1 MLCRRIMWG
10 RVYIYLLAY
19 ICGAAAATALI
30 GADLGLSARCA
41 RTLFALLAGCSF
53 IATTHFYLALKGL
66 YDAPK
71 RFYAAPKRLSAAPK
85 IFYAAPKIF
94 YAASKRFYAASNWL
108 QPPLH
113 APGSYTRYGRLFIAS
128 ALISLSL
135 LGALRSA
142 ESLAATTESF
152 AGSAESLAASAESLA
167 AGRAESAGKAQSA
180 ANAKST
186 ANAKGAGR
194 THSGITPMQQRIA
207 LYLKSKMGDNSQSAI
222 LTAFVTGSKESI
234 GKSTKETFRSSGA
247 AHLLALS
254 GLHVGI
260 LFMILNR
267 ITALF
272 SLTLAARRLRVLV
285 VVGCTAAFLAITGFI
300 PSLARA
306 IIMAAICSIAK
317 VWGYRIARAE
327 TLVITAF
334 LLICYNPQ
342 VVASIGFQLS
352 FAAMAGIMLIM
363 PTLSESLKRVMGR
376 WRGRGMASRTI
387 SWCAERIAAPLL
399 LTISC
404 QITTLPLCLYYFQ
417 SFSNYY
423 LITNLIAI
431 PVVAITL
438 YMLTAALAID
448 ALALIIQSDL
458 LTSLSVFVWESI
470 RYILLLLESTLK
482 EFR

>member
-1 MLCRRIMWG
+1 MWE

-30 GADLGLSARCA
+30 GADMGLSARCA

-53 IATTHFYLALKGL
+53 IATTLFYIALKGR
-66 YDAPK
+66 YAAPTRFFAASK
-71 RFYAAPKRLSAAPK
+71 RFYVAPK

-94 YAASKRFYAASNWL
+94 HAAPKRFYAASNWL
-108 QPPLH
+108 QPPLR
-113 APGSYTRYGRLFIAS
+113 APGSYARYGRLFIAS

-142 ESLAATTESF
+142 ESLAATAESFAATTESF
-152 AGSAESLAASAESLA
+152 A
-167 AGRAESAGKAQSA
+167 AGRAEGTRKAQSA
-180 ANAKST
+180 ANAKS
-186 ANAKGAGR
+186 AAQR
-194 THSGITPMQQRIA
+194 HSGMTPMQQRIA

-272 SLTLAARRLRVLV
+272 SLTLAARRMRVLV
-285 VVGCTAAFLAITGFI
+285 VVGCTAAFLTITGFI

-376 WRGRGMASRTI
+376 WRGRGTSSRII

>member
-1 MLCRRIMWG
+1 MWE

-30 GADLGLSARCA
+30 GAHIGLSAKCA
-41 RTLFALLAGCSF
+41 RTLFASLAVCSF

-71 RFYAAPKRLSAAPK
+71 RLSAAPK
-85 IFYAAPKIF
+85 RF
-94 YAASKRFYAASNWL
+94 YAASKRFYAATNWL
-108 QPPLH
+108 QPPLR
-113 APGSYTRYGRLFIAS
+113 APGSYARYSRLFIAS

-142 ESLAATTESF
+142 ESLAATTES
-152 AGSAESLAASAESLA
+152 LA

-180 ANAKST
+180 ANAKS
-186 ANAKGAGR
+186 AGQR
-194 THSGITPMQQRIA
+194 HSGMTPMQQRIA

-272 SLTLAARRLRVLV
+272 SLTLAARRMRVLV

-352 FAAMAGIMLIM
+352 FAAMAGIMFIM
-363 PTLSESLKRVMGR
+363 PTLSESLERVMGR
-376 WRGRGMASRTI
+376 WRRRGMASRTI

-448 ALALIIQSDL
+448 ALALFIQSDL

>member
-1 MLCRRIMWG
+1 MWE

-30 GADLGLSARCA
+30 GADLGLSAKCA
-41 RTLFALLAGCSF
+41 RTLFASLAVCSF

-71 RFYAAPKRLSAAPK
+71 RLSAAPK
-85 IFYAAPKIF
+85 
-94 YAASKRFYAASNWL
+94 RFFAASNWL
-108 QPPLH
+108 QPPLR
-113 APGSYTRYGRLFIAS
+113 APGSYARYSRLFIAS

-142 ESLAATTESF
+142 ESLAATAESF
-152 AGSAESLAASAESLA
+152 AV
-167 AGRAESAGKAQSA
+167 GRAESAGKAQSA
-180 ANAKST
+180 ANAKS
-186 ANAKGAGR
+186 AGQR
-194 THSGITPMQQRIA
+194 HSGMTPMQQRIA

-272 SLTLAARRLRVLV
+272 SLTLAARRMRVLV

-317 VWGYRIARAE
+317 VWGYRIARTE

-363 PTLSESLKRVMGR
+363 PTLSESLKRVMER
-376 WRGRGMASRTI
+376 WRRRGMASRTI
-387 SWCAERIAAPLL
+387 CWCAERIAAPLL

>member
-1 MLCRRIMWG
+1 MWE

-30 GADLGLSARCA
+30 GADMGLSARCA
-41 RTLFALLAGCSF
+41 RTLITLLAVCSF

-71 RFYAAPKRLSAAPK
+71 R
-85 IFYAAPKIF
+85 
-94 YAASKRFYAASNWL
+94 L
-108 QPPLH
+108 QPPLR
-113 APGSYTRYGRLFIAS
+113 APGSYARYGRLFIAS

-142 ESLAATTESF
+142 ESLA
-152 AGSAESLAASAESLA
+152 GSAEGA
-167 AGRAESAGKAQSA
+167 RKAQSA
-180 ANAKST
+180 ANAES
-186 ANAKGAGR
+186 AGR
-194 THSGITPMQQRIA
+194 THSGMTPMQQRIA

-272 SLTLAARRLRVLV
+272 SLTLAARRMRVLV

-363 PTLSESLKRVMGR
+363 PTLSKSLKRVMGR

-387 SWCAERIAAPLL
+387 CWCAERIVAPLL

>member
-1 MLCRRIMWG
+1 MWE

-30 GADLGLSARCA
+30 GADIGLSARCA

-53 IATTHFYLALKGL
+53 IATTLFYIALKGL

-71 RFYAAPKRLSAAPK
+71 RLSAAPK
-85 IFYAAPKIF
+85 
-94 YAASKRFYAASNWL
+94 RFYAATNWL
-108 QPPLH
+108 RPPLR

-152 AGSAESLAASAESLA
+152 AGSAESLAATTESL

-180 ANAKST
+180 ANAKS
-186 ANAKGAGR
+186 AGR
-194 THSGITPMQQRIA
+194 RHSGMTPMQQRIA

-272 SLTLAARRLRVLV
+272 SLTLAARRMRVLV

-334 LLICYNPQ
+334 LLILYNPQ

-363 PTLSESLKRVMGR
+363 PTLSESLKRVMER
-376 WRGRGMASRTI
+376 WRGRGMASRII

-448 ALALIIQSDL
+448 ALALFIQSDL

>member
-1 MLCRRIMWG
+1 MWE

-41 RTLFALLAGCSF
+41 RTLFASLAVCSF

-71 RFYAAPKRLSAAPK
+71 RLSAAPK
-85 IFYAAPKIF
+85 
-94 YAASKRFYAASNWL
+94 RFFAASNLL
-108 QPPLH
+108 QPPLR
-113 APGSYTRYGRLFIAS
+113 APGSYARYSRLFIAS

-142 ESLAATTESF
+142 ESF
-152 AGSAESLAASAESLA
+152 AVSAESL

-180 ANAKST
+180 ANAGS
-186 ANAKGAGR
+186 AGQR
-194 THSGITPMQQRIA
+194 HSGMTPMQQRIA

-272 SLTLAARRLRVLV
+272 SLTLAARRMRVLV

-363 PTLSESLKRVMGR
+363 PTLSESLKRVMER

-387 SWCAERIAAPLL
+387 CWCAERITAPLL

>member
-1 MLCRRIMWG
+1 MLCRRIMWE

-41 RTLFALLAGCSF
+41 RTLFALLAVCSF
-53 IATTHFYLALKGL
+53 IATTLFYITLKGL

-71 RFYAAPKRLSAAPK
+71 RLSAAPK
-85 IFYAAPKIF
+85 RFF
-94 YAASKRFYAASNWL
+94 AASKRFYAASNWL
-108 QPPLH
+108 QPPLRT
-113 APGSYTRYGRLFIAS
+113 PGSYARYSRLFIAS

-142 ESLAATTESF
+142 ESLAATTES
-152 AGSAESLAASAESLA
+152 LA
-167 AGRAESAGKAQSA
+167 AGRAESAGKAQST
-180 ANAKST
+180 ANAKS
-186 ANAKGAGR
+186 AGR
-194 THSGITPMQQRIA
+194 RHSGMTPMQQRIA
-207 LYLKSKMGDNSQSAI
+207 LYLKSQMGDNSQSAI

-272 SLTLAARRLRVLV
+272 SLTLAARRMRVLV

-363 PTLSESLKRVMGR
+363 PTLSESLERVMGR

-448 ALALIIQSDL
+448 ALALFIQSDL

>member
-1 MLCRRIMWG
+1 MWE

-41 RTLFALLAGCSF
+41 RTLFASLAVCSF
-53 IATTHFYLALKGL
+53 IATTLFYIALKGL
-66 YDAPK
+66 Y
-71 RFYAAPKRLSAAPK
+71 AAP
-85 IFYAAPKIF
+85 
-94 YAASKRFYAASNWL
+94 KRFYAASNWL

-113 APGSYTRYGRLFIAS
+113 APGSYARYGRLFIAS

-142 ESLAATTESF
+142 ESFAATAESF
-152 AGSAESLAASAESLA
+152 AGSTESLA

-180 ANAKST
+180 ANAKS
-186 ANAKGAGR
+186 AGH
-194 THSGITPMQQRIA
+194 THSEMTPMQQRIA

-234 GKSTKETFRSSGA
+234 GKNTKETFRSSGA

-272 SLTLAARRLRVLV
+272 SLTLAARRMRVLV

-342 VVASIGFQLS
+342 VVAFIGFQLS

-376 WRGRGMASRTI
+376 WRGRGTSSRTI

>member
-1 MLCRRIMWG
+1 MWE

-41 RTLFALLAGCSF
+41 RTLFASLAVCSF

-71 RFYAAPKRLSAAPK
+71 RLSAAP
-85 IFYAAPKIF
+85 
-94 YAASKRFYAASNWL
+94 KRFYAASNWL

-113 APGSYTRYGRLFIAS
+113 APGSYARYSRLFIAS
-128 ALISLSL
+128 ALITLSL

-142 ESLAATTESF
+142 ESLAAN
-152 AGSAESLAASAESLA
+152 
-167 AGRAESAGKAQSA
+167 AESAGQ
-180 ANAKST
+180 
-186 ANAKGAGR
+186 R
-194 THSGITPMQQRIA
+194 HSGMTPMQQRIA
-207 LYLKSKMGDNSQSAI
+207 LYLKSKMGNNSQSAI

-272 SLTLAARRLRVLV
+272 SLTLAARRMRVLV
-285 VVGCTAAFLAITGFI
+285 VVGCTAAFLTITGFI

-363 PTLSESLKRVMGR
+363 PTLSESLKRVMER
-376 WRGRGMASRTI
+376 WRRRGMASRTI
-387 SWCAERIAAPLL
+387 SWCAERMAAPLL

-448 ALALIIQSDL
+448 ALALFIQSDL

>member
-1 MLCRRIMWG
+1 MWG

-41 RTLFALLAGCSF
+41 RTLFALLAVYSF

-71 RFYAAPKRLSAAPK
+71 RFHAAPK
-85 IFYAAPKIF
+85 IFSAAP
-94 YAASKRFYAASNWL
+94 KRFYAASNWL
-108 QPPLH
+108 QPPLR
-113 APGSYTRYGRLFIAS
+113 APGSYARYGRLFIAS

-142 ESLAATTESF
+142 ESF
-152 AGSAESLAASAESLA
+152 AVSAESL
-167 AGRAESAGKAQSA
+167 AGRAESAGKAQS
-180 ANAKST
+180 T
-186 ANAKGAGR
+186 ANAESAGQR
-194 THSGITPMQQRIA
+194 HSGMTPMQQRIA

-272 SLTLAARRLRVLV
+272 SLTLAARRMRVLV

-363 PTLSESLKRVMGR
+363 PTLSESLKRVMER

-387 SWCAERIAAPLL
+387 CWCAERITAPLL

-448 ALALIIQSDL
+448 ALALFIQSDL

>member
-1 MLCRRIMWG
+1 MWE

-41 RTLFALLAGCSF
+41 RTLFASLAVCSF
-53 IATTHFYLALKGL
+53 IATTLFYLALKGL

-71 RFYAAPKRLSAAPK
+71 RFYAAPKRFYLAP
-85 IFYAAPKIF
+85 
-94 YAASKRFYAASNWL
+94 KRFYAASNWL

-113 APGSYTRYGRLFIAS
+113 APGSYARYGRLFIAS

-142 ESLAATTESF
+142 ESF
-152 AGSAESLAASAESLA
+152 AGSAESLASTTESLA

-180 ANAKST
+180 ANAKS
-186 ANAKGAGR
+186 AGR
-194 THSGITPMQQRIA
+194 RHSGMTPMQQRIA

-272 SLTLAARRLRVLV
+272 SLTLAARRMRVLV

-363 PTLSESLKRVMGR
+363 PTLSESLKRVMER

-387 SWCAERIAAPLL
+387 CWCAERITAPLL

-448 ALALIIQSDL
+448 ALALFIQSDL

>member
-1 MLCRRIMWG
+1 MWE

-66 YDAPK
+66 Y
-71 RFYAAPKRLSAAPK
+71 AAP
-85 IFYAAPKIF
+85 
-94 YAASKRFYAASNWL
+94 KRFYAASNWL
-108 QPPLH
+108 QPPLR
-113 APGSYTRYGRLFIAS
+113 APGSYARYGRLFIAS

-142 ESLAATTESF
+142 ENLAS
-152 AGSAESLAASAESLA
+152 SAESLAATAENLA
-167 AGRAESAGKAQSA
+167 ASAESAGKAQSA
-180 ANAKST
+180 ANAES
-186 ANAKGAGR
+186 AGR
-194 THSGITPMQQRIA
+194 THSGMTPMQQRIA

-272 SLTLAARRLRVLV
+272 SLTLAARRMRVLV
-285 VVGCTAAFLAITGFI
+285 VVGCTAAFLTITGFI

-448 ALALIIQSDL
+448 ALALFIQSDL

>member
-1 MLCRRIMWG
+1 MWE

-41 RTLFALLAGCSF
+41 RTLFALFAGCSF
-53 IATTHFYLALKGL
+53 IATTLFYIALKGL

-71 RFYAAPKRLSAAPK
+71 RFYAAPKRFYLAP
-85 IFYAAPKIF
+85 
-94 YAASKRFYAASNWL
+94 KRFYAASNWL

-113 APGSYTRYGRLFIAS
+113 APGSYARYGRLFIAS

-142 ESLAATTESF
+142 ESF
-152 AGSAESLAASAESLA
+152 AGSVESLASTTESLA

-180 ANAKST
+180 ANAKS
-186 ANAKGAGR
+186 AGR
-194 THSGITPMQQRIA
+194 THSGMTPMQQRIA
-207 LYLKSKMGDNSQSAI
+207 LYLKSKMCDNSQSAI

-272 SLTLAARRLRVLV
+272 SLTLAARRMRVLV

-363 PTLSESLKRVMGR
+363 PTLSESLKRVMER

-387 SWCAERIAAPLL
+387 CWCAERITAPLL

-448 ALALIIQSDL
+448 ALALFIQSDL

>member
-1 MLCRRIMWG
+1 MWG

-30 GADLGLSARCA
+30 GADMGLSARCA
-41 RTLFALLAGCSF
+41 RTLFALLAVCSF

-85 IFYAAPKIF
+85 IFYAAPK
-94 YAASKRFYAASNWL
+94 RFYAASNWL

-113 APGSYTRYGRLFIAS
+113 APGSYARYGRLFIAS

-142 ESLAATTESF
+142 ESLASST
-152 AGSAESLAASAESLA
+152 
-167 AGRAESAGKAQSA
+167 ESAGKAQSA
-180 ANAKST
+180 ANAKS
-186 ANAKGAGR
+186 AGQR
-194 THSGITPMQQRIA
+194 HSGMTPMQQRIA

-272 SLTLAARRLRVLV
+272 SLTLAARRMRVLV

-327 TLVITAF
+327 TLIITAF

-363 PTLSESLKRVMGR
+363 PTLSESLERVMGR

-387 SWCAERIAAPLL
+387 CWCAERIAAPLL

>member
-1 MLCRRIMWG
+1 MWE
-10 RVYIYLLAY
+10 RVYIYILAY

-41 RTLFALLAGCSF
+41 RTLFASLAVCSF
-53 IATTHFYLALKGL
+53 IATTLFYIALKGL
-66 YDAPK
+66 YDAP
-71 RFYAAPKRLSAAPK
+71 
-85 IFYAAPKIF
+85 
-94 YAASKRFYAASNWL
+94 KRFYAASNWL

-113 APGSYTRYGRLFIAS
+113 APDSYARYGRLFIAS

-142 ESLAATTESF
+142 ESLAATTES
-152 AGSAESLAASAESLA
+152 LD

-180 ANAKST
+180 ANAKSA
-186 ANAKGAGR
+186 ANAESAGR
-194 THSGITPMQQRIA
+194 THSGMTPMQQRIA

-272 SLTLAARRLRVLV
+272 SLTLAARRMRVLV

-363 PTLSESLKRVMGR
+363 PTLSESLKRVMER
-376 WRGRGMASRTI
+376 WRRRGTSSRI
-387 SWCAERIAAPLL
+387 ICWCAERIAAPLL

>member
-1 MLCRRIMWG
+1 MWE

-30 GADLGLSARCA
+30 GADLGLSARCS
-41 RTLFALLAGCSF
+41 RTLFASLAACSF

-71 RFYAAPKRLSAAPK
+71 RFYAAPKR
-85 IFYAAPKIF
+85 FH
-94 YAASKRFYAASNWL
+94 AASNWL
-108 QPPLH
+108 QPPLR
-113 APGSYTRYGRLFIAS
+113 APGSYARYSRLFIAS

-142 ESLAATTESF
+142 ESLA
-152 AGSAESLAASAESLA
+152 GSAESLAASAKSLA
-167 AGRAESAGKAQSA
+167 AGRAESAEKAQSA
-180 ANAKST
+180 ANAKS
-186 ANAKGAGR
+186 AGQR
-194 THSGITPMQQRIA
+194 HSGMTPMQQRIA

-272 SLTLAARRLRVLV
+272 SLTLAARRMRVLV

-363 PTLSESLKRVMGR
+363 PTLSESLERVMGR

>member
-1 MLCRRIMWG
+1 MWG

-30 GADLGLSARCA
+30 GADLGLSPRYA
-41 RTLFALLAGCSF
+41 RTLFAFFAVCSF
-53 IATTHFYLALKGL
+53 IATTLFYIALKGL

-85 IFYAAPKIF
+85 IFYAAPK
-94 YAASKRFYAASNWL
+94 RFYAASNWL
-108 QPPLH
+108 QPLLR
-113 APGSYTRYGRLFIAS
+113 APGSYARYSRLFIAS

-142 ESLAATTESF
+142 ESF
-152 AGSAESLAASAESLA
+152 AVSAESLAGSAEGA
-167 AGRAESAGKAQSA
+167 RKAQSA
-180 ANAKST
+180 ANAKS
-186 ANAKGAGR
+186 AGQR
-194 THSGITPMQQRIA
+194 HSGMTPMQQRIA

-234 GKSTKETFRSSGA
+234 GKSTKDTFRSSGA

-272 SLTLAARRLRVLV
+272 SLTLAARRMRVLV

-363 PTLSESLKRVMGR
+363 PTLSESLERVMGR

-448 ALALIIQSDL
+448 ALALFIQSDL

>member
-1 MLCRRIMWG
+1 MWE

-53 IATTHFYLALKGL
+53 IATTLFYIALKGL

-85 IFYAAPKIF
+85 IFYAAPK
-94 YAASKRFYAASNWL
+94 RFYAASNWL
-108 QPPLH
+108 QPPLR

-142 ESLAATTESF
+142 ESLAATAESF
-152 AGSAESLAASAESLA
+152 AGSAESLA

-180 ANAKST
+180 ANATS
-186 ANAKGAGR
+186 AGQR
-194 THSGITPMQQRIA
+194 HSGMTPMQQRIA

-272 SLTLAARRLRVLV
+272 SLTLAARRMRVLV
-285 VVGCTAAFLAITGFI
+285 VVGCTAAFLTITGFI

-363 PTLSESLKRVMGR
+363 PTLSESLKRLMER
-376 WRGRGMASRTI
+376 WRRRGTSSRI
-387 SWCAERIAAPLL
+387 ICWCAERIAAPLL

>member
-1 MLCRRIMWG
+1 MWG

-41 RTLFALLAGCSF
+41 RTLFALLAVCSF
-53 IATTHFYLALKGL
+53 IATTLFYIALKGL
-66 YDAPK
+66 Y
-71 RFYAAPKRLSAAPK
+71 AAP
-85 IFYAAPKIF
+85 
-94 YAASKRFYAASNWL
+94 KRFYAASNWL

-113 APGSYTRYGRLFIAS
+113 APGSYARYGRLFIAS

-142 ESLAATTESF
+142 ESLAA
-152 AGSAESLAASAESLA
+152 
-167 AGRAESAGKAQSA
+167 GRAESAGKAQSA
-180 ANAKST
+180 ANAKS
-186 ANAKGAGR
+186 AGQR
-194 THSGITPMQQRIA
+194 HSRMTPMQQRIA

-272 SLTLAARRLRVLV
+272 SLTLAARRMRVLV

-363 PTLSESLKRVMGR
+363 PTLSESLKRVMER

-387 SWCAERIAAPLL
+387 CWCAERIAAPLL

-448 ALALIIQSDL
+448 ALALFIQSDL

>member
-1 MLCRRIMWG
+1 MWE

-53 IATTHFYLALKGL
+53 IATTLFYIALKGL

-71 RFYAAPKRLSAAPK
+71 RFHAAPK
-85 IFYAAPKIF
+85 IFSAAPK
-94 YAASKRFYAASNWL
+94 RFYSAPNWL
-108 QPPLH
+108 QPPLRV
-113 APGSYTRYGRLFIAS
+113 PGSYARYGRLFIAS

-142 ESLAATTESF
+142 ESLAA
-152 AGSAESLAASAESLA
+152 
-167 AGRAESAGKAQSA
+167 GRAESARKAQSA
-180 ANAKST
+180 ANAKS
-186 ANAKGAGR
+186 AGR
-194 THSGITPMQQRIA
+194 THSGMTPMQQRIA

-272 SLTLAARRLRVLV
+272 SLTLAARRMRVLV

-363 PTLSESLKRVMGR
+363 QTLSESLKRVMER

-387 SWCAERIAAPLL
+387 CWCAERITAPLL

-448 ALALIIQSDL
+448 ALALFIQSDL

>member
-1 MLCRRIMWG
+1 MWE

-41 RTLFALLAGCSF
+41 RTLFASLAVCSF
-53 IATTHFYLALKGL
+53 IATTLFYLALKGL

-71 RFYAAPKRLSAAPK
+71 RLSAAPKRFHAAPK
-85 IFYAAPKIF
+85 IFYAAP
-94 YAASKRFYAASNWL
+94 KRFYAASNWL
-108 QPPLH
+108 QPPLR
-113 APGSYTRYGRLFIAS
+113 APGSYARYSRLFIAS

-142 ESLAATTESF
+142 ESLAA
-152 AGSAESLAASAESLA
+152 
-167 AGRAESAGKAQSA
+167 GRAESARKAQSA

-186 ANAKGAGR
+186 ANAKSAGR
-194 THSGITPMQQRIA
+194 THSGMTPMQQRIA

-272 SLTLAARRLRVLV
+272 SLTLAARRMRVLV

-317 VWGYRIARAE
+317 VWGYRIARTE

-363 PTLSESLKRVMGR
+363 PTLSESLKRVMER
-376 WRGRGMASRTI
+376 WRGRGMASRII
-387 SWCAERIAAPLL
+387 SWCAERIATPLL

>member
-1 MLCRRIMWG
+1 MWE

-30 GADLGLSARCA
+30 GADMGLSAKCA
-41 RTLFALLAGCSF
+41 RTLFASLAVCSF
-53 IATTHFYLALKGL
+53 IATTLFYIALKGL

-85 IFYAAPKIF
+85 IFYAAPKRF
-94 YAASKRFYAASNWL
+94 YAAPKRFYAATNWL
-108 QPPLH
+108 QPPLR
-113 APGSYTRYGRLFIAS
+113 APGSYARYGRLFIAS

-152 AGSAESLAASAESLA
+152 AGSAESLAATTESLA
-167 AGRAESAGKAQSA
+167 AGSAEGARKAQSA

-186 ANAKGAGR
+186 ANAKSAGR
-194 THSGITPMQQRIA
+194 THSGMTPMQQRIA

-272 SLTLAARRLRVLV
+272 SLTLAARRMRVLV

>member
-1 MLCRRIMWG
+1 MWE

-41 RTLFALLAGCSF
+41 RTLFASLAACSF

-71 RFYAAPKRLSAAPK
+71 RFYAA
-85 IFYAAPKIF
+85 
-94 YAASKRFYAASNWL
+94 SNWL

-113 APGSYTRYGRLFIAS
+113 APGSYARYSRLFIAS

-152 AGSAESLAASAESLA
+152 AGSAESLAATTESLA

-180 ANAKST
+180 ANAES
-186 ANAKGAGR
+186 AGQR
-194 THSGITPMQQRIA
+194 HSGMTPMQQRIA
-207 LYLKSKMGDNSQSAI
+207 LYLKSKMGNNSQSAI

-272 SLTLAARRLRVLV
+272 SITLAARRMRVLV
-285 VVGCTAAFLAITGFI
+285 VVGCTAAFLTITGFI

-376 WRGRGMASRTI
+376 WRVRGMASRTI
-387 SWCAERIAAPLL
+387 SWCAERIVAPLL

-448 ALALIIQSDL
+448 ALALFIQSDL

>member
-1 MLCRRIMWG
+1 MWE

-30 GADLGLSARCA
+30 GADMGLSARCA

-53 IATTHFYLALKGL
+53 IATTLFYLALKGL

-71 RFYAAPKRLSAAPK
+71 RLSAAPK
-85 IFYAAPKIF
+85 RFYLAP
-94 YAASKRFYAASNWL
+94 KRFYAASNWL
-108 QPPLH
+108 QPPLR
-113 APGSYTRYGRLFIAS
+113 APGSYARYSRLFIAS

-142 ESLAATTESF
+142 ESLASST
-152 AGSAESLAASAESLA
+152 
-167 AGRAESAGKAQSA
+167 ESAGKAQSA
-180 ANAKST
+180 ANAKS
-186 ANAKGAGR
+186 AGQR
-194 THSGITPMQQRIA
+194 HSGMTPMQQRIA

-272 SLTLAARRLRVLV
+272 SLTLAARRMRVLV

-363 PTLSESLKRVMGR
+363 PTLSESLERVMGR

-387 SWCAERIAAPLL
+387 CWCAERIAAPLL

>member
-1 MLCRRIMWG
+1 MWE

-30 GADLGLSARCA
+30 GADMGLSARCA

-53 IATTHFYLALKGL
+53 IATTLFYLALKGL
-66 YDAPK
+66 YD
-71 RFYAAPKRLSAAPK
+71 APKRLSAAPK

-94 YAASKRFYAASNWL
+94 YAAPKRFYAASNWL
-108 QPPLH
+108 QPPLR
-113 APGSYTRYGRLFIAS
+113 APGSYTRYSRLFIAS

-142 ESLAATTESF
+142 ESLAATTES
-152 AGSAESLAASAESLA
+152 LA
-167 AGRAESAGKAQSA
+167 AGRAESAGKAKSA
-180 ANAKST
+180 ANAKS
-186 ANAKGAGR
+186 AGQM
-194 THSGITPMQQRIA
+194 HSEMTPMQQRIA

-272 SLTLAARRLRVLV
+272 SLTLAARRMRVLV
-285 VVGCTAAFLAITGFI
+285 VVGCTAAFLTITGFI

-363 PTLSESLKRVMGR
+363 PTLSESLERVMGR

>member
-1 MLCRRIMWG
+1 MWE

-30 GADLGLSARCA
+30 GADMGLSARCA
-41 RTLFALLAGCSF
+41 RTLFASLAVCSF

-71 RFYAAPKRLSAAPK
+71 RFYAAPKR
-85 IFYAAPKIF
+85 
-94 YAASKRFYAASNWL
+94 FYAASNWL
-108 QPPLH
+108 QPPLR
-113 APGSYTRYGRLFIAS
+113 APGSYAQYGRLFIAS

-142 ESLAATTESF
+142 ESLAATTES
-152 AGSAESLAASAESLA
+152 LA

-180 ANAKST
+180 ANAKS
-186 ANAKGAGR
+186 AGQR
-194 THSGITPMQQRIA
+194 HSGMTPMQQRIA

-272 SLTLAARRLRVLV
+272 SLTLAARRMRVLV

-352 FAAMAGIMLIM
+352 FAAMAGIILIM
-363 PTLSESLKRVMGR
+363 PTLSESLKRVMER

-387 SWCAERIAAPLL
+387 NWCAERIAAPLL

-448 ALALIIQSDL
+448 ALALFIQSDL

>member
-1 MLCRRIMWG
+1 MWE

-30 GADLGLSARCA
+30 GADMGLSAKCA
-41 RTLFALLAGCSF
+41 RTLFASLAACSF
-53 IATTHFYLALKGL
+53 IATTLFYLALKGL

-71 RFYAAPKRLSAAPK
+71 RFYAA
-85 IFYAAPKIF
+85 
-94 YAASKRFYAASNWL
+94 SNWL
-108 QPPLH
+108 QPPLR
-113 APGSYTRYGRLFIAS
+113 APGSYARYGRLFIAS

-152 AGSAESLAASAESLA
+152 AGSAESLAATTESLA

-180 ANAKST
+180 ANAGS
-186 ANAKGAGR
+186 AGQR
-194 THSGITPMQQRIA
+194 HSGMTPMQQRIA

-272 SLTLAARRLRVLV
+272 SLTLAARRIRILV

-334 LLICYNPQ
+334 LLIFYNPQ

-376 WRGRGMASRTI
+376 WRRRGTSSRI
-387 SWCAERIAAPLL
+387 ICWCAERIAAPLL

-448 ALALIIQSDL
+448 ALALFIQSDL

>member
-1 MLCRRIMWG
+1 MWE

-41 RTLFALLAGCSF
+41 RTLFALLAVCSF
-53 IATTHFYLALKGL
+53 IATTLFYIALKGL

-71 RFYAAPKRLSAAPK
+71 RLSAAP
-85 IFYAAPKIF
+85 
-94 YAASKRFYAASNWL
+94 KRFYAASNWL

-113 APGSYTRYGRLFIAS
+113 APGSYARYSRLFIAS
-128 ALISLSL
+128 ALITLSL

-142 ESLAATTESF
+142 ESLAAN
-152 AGSAESLAASAESLA
+152 AGSA
-167 AGRAESAGKAQSA
+167 GQR
-180 ANAKST
+180 
-186 ANAKGAGR
+186 
-194 THSGITPMQQRIA
+194 HSGMTPMQQRIA

-272 SLTLAARRLRVLV
+272 SLTLAARRMRVLV

-376 WRGRGMASRTI
+376 WRGRGTSSRTI
-387 SWCAERIAAPLL
+387 CWCAERIAAPLL

>member
-1 MLCRRIMWG
+1 MWE

-30 GADLGLSARCA
+30 GADLGLSAKCA
-41 RTLFALLAGCSF
+41 RTLFASLAVCSF

-71 RFYAAPKRLSAAPK
+71 RLSAAPK
-85 IFYAAPKIF
+85 
-94 YAASKRFYAASNWL
+94 RFFAASNWL
-108 QPPLH
+108 QPPLR
-113 APGSYTRYGRLFIAS
+113 APGSYARYSRLFIAS

-142 ESLAATTESF
+142 ESLAATAESF
-152 AGSAESLAASAESLA
+152 AV
-167 AGRAESAGKAQSA
+167 GRAESAGKAQSA
-180 ANAKST
+180 ANAKS
-186 ANAKGAGR
+186 AGQR
-194 THSGITPMQQRIA
+194 HSGMTPMQQRIA

-272 SLTLAARRLRVLV
+272 SLTLAARRMRVLV

-363 PTLSESLKRVMGR
+363 PTLSESLKRVMER
-376 WRGRGMASRTI
+376 WRRRGMASRTI
-387 SWCAERIAAPLL
+387 CWCAERIAAPLL

>member
-1 MLCRRIMWG
+1 MWE

-30 GADLGLSARCA
+30 GADMGLSARCA
-41 RTLFALLAGCSF
+41 RTLFAFFAVCSF
-53 IATTHFYLALKGL
+53 IATTLFYIALKGL

-71 RFYAAPKRLSAAPK
+71 RLSAAPKRFYAAPKRFYTAP
-85 IFYAAPKIF
+85 
-94 YAASKRFYAASNWL
+94 NWL
-108 QPPLH
+108 QPHLR
-113 APGSYTRYGRLFIAS
+113 APGSYARYGRLFIAS

-142 ESLAATTESF
+142 ESLAATTES
-152 AGSAESLAASAESLA
+152 LA

-180 ANAKST
+180 ANAGS
-186 ANAKGAGR
+186 AGQR
-194 THSGITPMQQRIA
+194 HSGMTPMQQRIA

-272 SLTLAARRLRVLV
+272 SLTLAARRMRVLV
-285 VVGCTAAFLAITGFI
+285 VVGCTAAFLTITGFI

-363 PTLSESLKRVMGR
+363 PTLSESLKRVMER

-387 SWCAERIAAPLL
+387 CWCAERIAAPLL

-448 ALALIIQSDL
+448 ALALFIQSDL

>member
-1 MLCRRIMWG
+1 MWE

-30 GADLGLSARCA
+30 GADMGLSARCA

-53 IATTHFYLALKGL
+53 IATTLFYLALKGL
-66 YDAPK
+66 YD
-71 RFYAAPKRLSAAPK
+71 APKRLSAAPK

-94 YAASKRFYAASNWL
+94 YAAPKIFYAAPKRFYAASNWL
-108 QPPLH
+108 QPPLR
-113 APGSYTRYGRLFIAS
+113 APGSYTRYSRLFIAS

-142 ESLAATTESF
+142 ESLAATTES
-152 AGSAESLAASAESLA
+152 LA
-167 AGRAESAGKAQSA
+167 AGRAESAGKAKSA
-180 ANAKST
+180 ANAKS
-186 ANAKGAGR
+186 AGQM
-194 THSGITPMQQRIA
+194 HSEMTPMQQRIA

-272 SLTLAARRLRVLV
+272 SLTLAARRMRVLV
-285 VVGCTAAFLAITGFI
+285 VVGCTAAFLTITGFI

-327 TLVITAF
+327 TLIITAF

-363 PTLSESLKRVMGR
+363 PTLSESLERVMGR

>member
-1 MLCRRIMWG
+1 MWE

-41 RTLFALLAGCSF
+41 RTLFASLAVCSF

-71 RFYAAPKRLSAAPK
+71 RLSAAPK
-85 IFYAAPKIF
+85 
-94 YAASKRFYAASNWL
+94 RFYSAPNWL

-113 APGSYTRYGRLFIAS
+113 APGSYARHGRLFIAS

-142 ESLAATTESF
+142 ESLAA
-152 AGSAESLAASAESLA
+152 
-167 AGRAESAGKAQSA
+167 GRAESARKAQSA

-186 ANAKGAGR
+186 ANAKSAGR
-194 THSGITPMQQRIA
+194 THSGMTPMQQRIA

-272 SLTLAARRLRVLV
+272 SLTLAARRMRVLV

-363 PTLSESLKRVMGR
+363 PTLSESLKRVMER

-387 SWCAERIAAPLL
+387 CWCAERITAPLL

>member
-1 MLCRRIMWG
+1 MWE

-41 RTLFALLAGCSF
+41 RTLFASLAVCSF
-53 IATTHFYLALKGL
+53 IATTLFYIALKGL

-71 RFYAAPKRLSAAPK
+71 RFYAAPKRFYLAP
-85 IFYAAPKIF
+85 
-94 YAASKRFYAASNWL
+94 KRFYTASNWL

-113 APGSYTRYGRLFIAS
+113 APGSYARYGRLFIAS

-142 ESLAATTESF
+142 ESLAA
-152 AGSAESLAASAESLA
+152 
-167 AGRAESAGKAQSA
+167 GRAESARKAQSA

-186 ANAKGAGR
+186 ANAKSAGR
-194 THSGITPMQQRIA
+194 THSGMTPMQQRIA

-272 SLTLAARRLRVLV
+272 SLTLAARRMRVLV

-363 PTLSESLKRVMGR
+363 PTLSESLKRVMER

-387 SWCAERIAAPLL
+387 CWCAERITAPLL

-404 QITTLPLCLYYFQ
+404 QITTLPLCLYYSQ

-431 PVVAITL
+431 PIVAITL

-448 ALALIIQSDL
+448 ALALFIQSDL

>member
-1 MLCRRIMWG
+1 MWE

-66 YDAPK
+66 Y
-71 RFYAAPKRLSAAPK
+71 AAP
-85 IFYAAPKIF
+85 
-94 YAASKRFYAASNWL
+94 KRFYAASNWL
-108 QPPLH
+108 QPPLR
-113 APGSYTRYGRLFIAS
+113 APGSYARYGRLFIAS

-142 ESLAATTESF
+142 ESFAATAESF
-152 AGSAESLAASAESLA
+152 AGSTESLA

-180 ANAKST
+180 ANAKS
-186 ANAKGAGR
+186 AGH
-194 THSGITPMQQRIA
+194 THSEMTPMQQRIA

-272 SLTLAARRLRVLV
+272 SLTLAARRMRVLV
-285 VVGCTAAFLAITGFI
+285 VVGCTAAFLTITGFI

-448 ALALIIQSDL
+448 ALALFIQSDL

>member
-1 MLCRRIMWG
+1 MWE

-30 GADLGLSARCA
+30 GADMGLSARCA
-41 RTLFALLAGCSF
+41 RTLFASLAVCSF

-71 RFYAAPKRLSAAPK
+71 RFYAASKRLSAAPK
-85 IFYAAPKIF
+85 IFYAAPKRF
-94 YAASKRFYAASNWL
+94 YSAPKRFYAASNWL
-108 QPPLH
+108 QPPLR
-113 APGSYTRYGRLFIAS
+113 APGSYARYGRLFIAS

-142 ESLAATTESF
+142 ESLAATTES
-152 AGSAESLAASAESLA
+152 LA

-180 ANAKST
+180 ANAKS
-186 ANAKGAGR
+186 AGQR
-194 THSGITPMQQRIA
+194 HSGMTPMQQRIA

-272 SLTLAARRLRVLV
+272 SLTLAARRMRVLV

-363 PTLSESLKRVMGR
+363 PTLSESLKRVMER

-387 SWCAERIAAPLL
+387 CWCAERIAAPLL

-448 ALALIIQSDL
+448 ALALFIQSDL

>member
-1 MLCRRIMWG
+1 MWE

-41 RTLFALLAGCSF
+41 RTLFASLAVCSF

-71 RFYAAPKRLSAAPK
+71 RFYAASKRLSAAPK
-85 IFYAAPKIF
+85 IFYAAPKRF
-94 YAASKRFYAASNWL
+94 YSAPKRFYAASNWL
-108 QPPLH
+108 QPPLR
-113 APGSYTRYGRLFIAS
+113 APGSYARYGRLFIAS

-142 ESLAATTESF
+142 ESLAATTES
-152 AGSAESLAASAESLA
+152 LA

-180 ANAKST
+180 ANAKS
-186 ANAKGAGR
+186 AGQR
-194 THSGITPMQQRIA
+194 HSRMTPMQQRIA

-272 SLTLAARRLRVLV
+272 SLTLAARRMRVLV

-363 PTLSESLKRVMGR
+363 PTLSESLKRVMER

-387 SWCAERIAAPLL
+387 CWCAERIAAPLL

-448 ALALIIQSDL
+448 ALALFIQSDL

>member
-1 MLCRRIMWG
+1 MWE

-41 RTLFALLAGCSF
+41 RTLFASLAVCSF

-71 RFYAAPKRLSAAPK
+71 RFYAA
-85 IFYAAPKIF
+85 
-94 YAASKRFYAASNWL
+94 SNWL
-108 QPPLH
+108 QPPLR
-113 APGSYTRYGRLFIAS
+113 APDSYARYGRLFIAS
-128 ALISLSL
+128 ALITLSL

-142 ESLAATTESF
+142 ESLAAN
-152 AGSAESLAASAESLA
+152 
-167 AGRAESAGKAQSA
+167 AESAGQ
-180 ANAKST
+180 
-186 ANAKGAGR
+186 R
-194 THSGITPMQQRIA
+194 HSGMTPMQQRIA

-272 SLTLAARRLRVLV
+272 SLTLAARRMRVLV

-363 PTLSESLKRVMGR
+363 PTLSESLKRVMER
-376 WRGRGMASRTI
+376 WRGRGMASRII

>member
-1 MLCRRIMWG
+1 MWE

-41 RTLFALLAGCSF
+41 RTLFALLAVCSF
-53 IATTHFYLALKGL
+53 IATTLFYIALKGL

-71 RFYAAPKRLSAAPK
+71 RLSAAPK
-85 IFYAAPKIF
+85 RFYSAPKRFHAAPKRF
-94 YAASKRFYAASNWL
+94 FAASKRFYAASNWL

-113 APGSYTRYGRLFIAS
+113 APGSYARYGRLFIAS

-142 ESLAATTESF
+142 ESLA
-152 AGSAESLAASAESLA
+152 
-167 AGRAESAGKAQSA
+167 GRAEGARKAQSA
-180 ANAKST
+180 ANAKS
-186 ANAKGAGR
+186 AGR
-194 THSGITPMQQRIA
+194 THSGMTPMQQRIA

-272 SLTLAARRLRVLV
+272 SLTLAARRMRVLV

-363 PTLSESLKRVMGR
+363 PTLSESLKRVMER
-376 WRGRGMASRTI
+376 WRGRGMASRII

>member
-30 GADLGLSARCA
+30 GADLGLSARCS
-41 RTLFALLAGCSF
+41 RTLFASLAACSF

-71 RFYAAPKRLSAAPK
+71 RFYAA
-85 IFYAAPKIF
+85 
-94 YAASKRFYAASNWL
+94 SNWL
-108 QPPLH
+108 QPPLR
-113 APGSYTRYGRLFIAS
+113 APGSYARYGRLFIAS

-142 ESLAATTESF
+142 ESLAAT
-152 AGSAESLAASAESLA
+152 
-167 AGRAESAGKAQSA
+167 AESARKAQSA
-180 ANAKST
+180 ANAK
-186 ANAKGAGR
+186 GAGH
-194 THSGITPMQQRIA
+194 THSGMTPMQQRIA

-272 SLTLAARRLRVLV
+272 SITLAARRMRVLV

-363 PTLSESLKRVMGR
+363 PTLSESLERVMGR

-387 SWCAERIAAPLL
+387 CWCAERIAAPLL

-448 ALALIIQSDL
+448 ALALFIQSDL